1 MKKKSILFIFLIII
15 VLLLCVFFVY
25 KKLNE
30 DKNFYDFSDGIVLKS
45 DWEDTISIEIGEKI
59 YLNKSYDVMDLEGNR
74 VNLEKYS
81 EDKIMIYEIG
91 YSTCSSCN
99 WEIELNL
106 LNRFQENFKN
116 IKIIVFFD
124 DILDKK
130 NNEEVKKYKNINIFQ
145 NTEDFSFE
153 WLKNTKSKKLIYFL
167 DKSEVKYIF
176 PGDVKL
182 FSREIKKLLK
192 LFSDNSD
199 LENSFGKID
208 HFNIGEKIINDDI
221 FYNLSGEKVNF
232 TDNNG
237 KFTIVSFISKD
248 CLPCDGVTDI
258 MAKVIKEYGDKVNVK
273 FVFDVYSDTFV
284 KNIKDTYDFY
294 GIDISKNI
302 FENYNYDEYI
312 KDIKEFIEEK
322 NINEKNVFLSF
333 DHEILYRMNIYGVPV
348 TIILDNEGKVYDK
361 TGYGLTEITEENKD
375 KSVYNYF
382 EQILSQNLSFE

>member
-1 MKKKSILFIFLIII
+1 
-15 VLLLCVFFVY
+15 
-25 KKLNE
+25 
-30 DKNFYDFSDGIVLKS
+30 
-45 DWEDTISIEIGEKI
+45 
-59 YLNKSYDVMDLEGNR
+59 
-74 VNLEKYS
+74 
-81 EDKIMIYEIG
+81 
-91 YSTCSSCN
+91 
-99 WEIELNL
+99 
-106 LNRFQENFKN
+106 
-116 IKIIVFFD
+116 
-124 DILDKK
+124 
-130 NNEEVKKYKNINIFQ
+130 
-145 NTEDFSFE
+145 
-153 WLKNTKSKKLIYFL
+153 
-167 DKSEVKYIF
+167 
-176 PGDVKL
+176 
-182 FSREIKKLLK
+182 
-192 LFSDNSD
+192 
-199 LENSFGKID
+199 
-208 HFNIGEKIINDDI
+208 
-221 FYNLSGEKVNF
+221 VNF

>member
-30 DKNFYDFSDGIVLKS
+30 DKNFYDFSDKILLKEN
-45 DWEDTISIEIGEKI
+45 WIENSSLRIGEKI
-59 YLNKSYDVMDLEGNR
+59 DFNNDYNILNLEGNI
-74 VNLEKYS
+74 VNLEEYS
-81 EDKIMIYEIG
+81 EDKIIIYPTFSS
-91 YSTCSSCN
+91 YSYMK
-99 WEIELNL
+99 IQLDL
-106 LNRFQENFKN
+106 LNQLQQDFKN
-116 IKIIVFFD
+116 IKIIVFFED
-124 DILDKK
+124 VPNKK
-130 NNEEVKKYKNINIFQ
+130 VTEELKKYKNIKIFQ
-145 NTEDFSFE
+145 NTKKF
-153 WLKNTKSKKLIYFL
+153 LVNILKSKEYNELIYFL

-176 PGDVKL
+176 PEEISFFNQD
-182 FSREIKKLLK
+182 IKKLFN

-208 HFNIGEKIINDDI
+208 HFDIGEKIINDDI
-221 FYNLSGEKVNF
+221 FYNLSGEKVKF

-237 KFTIVSFISKD
+237 KFTILSFVDKG
-248 CLPCDGVTDI
+248 CPPCIAVTDI
-258 MAKVIKEYGDKVNVK
+258 MTKIIKKYGDKVNVK